1 MTKKIVAVGGGEN
14 GRLKSDGTRTM
25 YPYELEKMDKE
36 IIKLT
41 KKEHPNFL
49 LIAHSQPLERQEV
62 YFQTMVDIYRKLY
75 NCHCKDLKSNE
86 LNDKNKVKELIDWA
100 DIIYEGGGDTFNM
113 IKLWKE
119 TGFDKVLRNAWEKG
133 KVMCGISAGAN
144 CWFSLCNSDS
154 LKIQNGNNQPFIDV
168 ECLGFIDGYLV
179 PHCDERGRAESA
191 KELLKN
197 NKKVGLLLSNCT
209 AIEIIDNKYR
219 LITSDASYH
228 NINAYGLKCY
238 WKDNKYYEEKID
250 DSEEFKELNDL
261 LKI

>member
-1 MTKKIVAVGGGEN
+1 
-14 GRLKSDGTRTM
+14 
-25 YPYELEKMDKE
+25 
-36 IIKLT
+36 
-41 KKEHPNFL
+41 
-49 LIAHSQPLERQEV
+49 
-62 YFQTMVDIYRKLY
+62 
-75 NCHCKDLKSNE
+75 
-86 LNDKNKVKELIDWA
+86 
-100 DIIYEGGGDTFNM
+100 M

-119 TGFDKVLRNAWEKG
+119 TGFDKVLRNAWKKG

-209 AIEIIDNKYR
+209 ALEIIDNKYR

-250 DSEEFKELNDL
+250 DSEDFKELNDL